1 MAKSRRWGSGQPP
14 PRPGLSAT
22 RGGPRSLCSQRPCRG
37 SGDGG
42 EGAPA
47 EGLPESA
54 GRAGRRAGRTPLGS
68 GSARPVL
75 PPGSPAPP
83 APLRPRSAFPGGL
96 APPALSRVCVCVCV
110 WRGGN
115 HTTLASPPKAPLPAC
130 LPASLPPSLPPSRGA
145 PPPARAQ
152 RPPPPLPSLP
162 PPPSLPPSLLPPPG
176 VPVTSPPGRAH
187 RPVRPPGGERASGR
201 GDGLT
206 GDGLGGRPRPPL
218 PAAALAVAVAVAVA
232 APAPPPDG
240 TRSPARRRGGAA
252 GRPRRGPRR
261 WDLCLRVFLAELPET
276 LALQLVRECQG
287 LPLPGAR
294 RRRGAALAPPGVSGK
309 EPQVWGHSGHHPHPL
324 WCSPCHQ
331 PAGNTVPREH
341 QRAPVLQSDLDAD
354 HRPAEQHFCQPHQP
368 GGRRL
373 VPCSPP
379 AGAHRQDRNAGFLH
393 AVCLHL
399 PTGHVCAA
407 LGGHASPGAQ
417 RSPASDDGLAKEG
430 AACKDLRPCLQ
441 RHTALPAGTLHGE
454 CFLCL
459 HRSGHAGLGH
469 PSSVLPEG
477 AELHRVLQP
486 APGLASVGEVAAG
499 HRGKPSRL
507 QPQPQRL
514 LGDDSFLHSLQ
525 ARRVRLLPKL
535 LPEPEPDAGKHCQRH
550 GAYEGQRSRCLGPRG
565 LVPAR
570 ATRHP
575 GGPGRCLRPVPDPG
589 RVQRDGAGQAP
600 DPPPPEPQRGHRQW
614 RHLGV
619 EPAAQRDL
627 RRPWKCHC
635 VGLLEPSLPCALPQ
649 RHHRGLPDRNCNQAK
664 ARLAVVA
671 VLSPCFEDCG
681 TYGQCSLMRRHGY
694 LYAGCNCKAGWRGWS
709 CTDGTKAQSLG
720 TQTLATLTLTLSNL
734 FFLPAIAVALYR
746 YYLVEASVYTFTM
759 FFSTFYHACDQPGV
773 VVLCIMDYDTVQY
786 CDFLG
791 SVVSFWVTILC
802 MARIKNILKYVLCV
816 VGTLFIA
823 MSLHL
828 DRRGVWNMMAPCLVA
843 IILMTAIWASRCV
856 TRRHCY
862 PPSWKRWAFFLF
874 PGISLAVVAVVVYV
888 FMETTEN
895 YYYTHSLWH
904 ILVAISLVFLLP
916 PGDKQQQEPW
926 AWSRKLFCR
935 YQICKND
942 REELYAVT

>member
-379 AGAHRQDRNAGFLH
+379 AGAHRQDRNAGEAGGRRGVLQGFSTPCVYIFQPDMFVLRLVDMPVLEPNVPLPQTMAWPRRVLH
-393 AVCLHL
+393 AKIFVPAYSATLRFQLGRCTVNASSACTVRVTLGSATL
-399 PTGHVCAA
+399 PPSFQKVLNCTGSCS
-407 LGGHASPGAQ
+407 LLLASPPWEKWLPVTVESLPGSSPSPSVSLGMTASFTACRPGGSGSFLSFF
-417 RSPASDDGLAKEG
+417 RSLNRMQGSTANATGLTKASAHDASGQEGSCLQGQPVIREDLDVVSVRFRILGESNVTVQAKRPTLLLLNLNAGTDSGGTLVLNLLLNETSADLGNATVWACLNPAS
-430 AACKDLRPCLQ
+430 P
-441 RHTALPAGTLHGE
+441 
-454 CFLCL
+454 
-459 HRSGHAGLGH
+459 
-469 PSSVLPEG
+469 
-477 AELHRVLQP
+477 
-486 APGLASVGEVAAG
+486 
-499 HRGKPSRL
+499 
-507 QPQPQRL
+507 
-514 LGDDSFLHSLQ
+514 
-525 ARRVRLLPKL
+525 
-535 LPEPEPDAGKHCQRH
+535 
-550 GAYEGQRSRCLGPRG
+550 
-565 LVPAR
+565 
-570 ATRHP
+570 
-575 GGPGRCLRPVPDPG
+575 
-589 RVQRDGAGQAP
+589 
-600 DPPPPEPQRGHRQW
+600 
-614 RHLGV
+614 
-619 EPAAQRDL
+619 
-627 RRPWKCHC
+627 
-635 VGLLEPSLPCALPQ
+635 
-649 RHHRGLPDRNCNQAK
+649 
-664 ARLAVVA
+664 
-671 VLSPCFEDCG
+671 VLSPNATTGGCRTG
-681 TYGQCSLMRRHGY
+681 T
-694 LYAGCNCKAGWRGWS
+694 ATKPKPGW
-709 CTDGTKAQSLG
+709 
-720 TQTLATLTLTLSNL
+720 LSW
-734 FFLPAIAVALYR
+734 P
-746 YYLVEASVYTFTM
+746 S
-759 FFSTFYHACDQPGV
+759 S
-773 VVLCIMDYDTVQY
+773 
-786 CDFLG
+786 
-791 SVVSFWVTILC
+791 
-802 MARIKNILKYVLCV
+802 
-816 VGTLFIA
+816 
-823 MSLHL
+823 
-828 DRRGVWNMMAPCLVA
+828 AP
-843 IILMTAIWASRCV
+843 ASR
-856 TRRHCY
+856 TAG
-862 PPSWKRWAFFLF
+862 PTGSA
-874 PGISLAVVAVVVYV
+874 A
-888 FMETTEN
+888 
-895 YYYTHSLWH
+895 
-904 ILVAISLVFLLP
+904 
-916 PGDKQQQEPW
+916 
-926 AWSRKLFCR
+926 
-935 YQICKND
+935 
-942 REELYAVT
+942 